1 MQAILNFA
9 QQTGFYQFSQ
19 GGNWKMLIMIA
30 ISFVLLYLA
39 IVKQFEPLLLLP
51 IAFGMLCTNL
61 PGADMFHE
69 ILFAGGHIHWDMF
82 HGDPIQASELLQ
94 LLQDGALPDVIKP
107 YAEQLIAAANGAFGA
122 MMLQANFHLRATEG
136 ATLCQNPETQ
146 AYALV
151 RPFPL
156 AITDVESLAAGLASL
171 ANQTENWRKAL
182 AGLNTAEA
190 AKEQSAASTSD
201 GDSHH
206 DMMASGFFHV

>member
-1 MQAILNFA
+1 MVSKEYYLKFMSEVRKVSGVDTLTPDETGLVSIRVDDAYNVNLQFVEATGKILC
-9 QQTGFYQFSQ
+9 
-19 GGNWKMLIMIA
+19 
-30 ISFVLLYLA
+30 FVE
-39 IVKQFEPLLLLP
+39 V
-51 IAFGMLCTNL
+51 T
-61 PGADMFHE
+61 
-69 ILFAGGHIHWDMF
+69 
-82 HGDPIQASELLQ
+82 
-94 LLQDGALPDVIKP
+94 ALPPD
-107 YAEQLIAAANGAFGA
+107 ANGAFGA

-156 AITDVESLAAGLASL
+156 AITDVESLAAGLESL

>member
-1 MQAILNFA
+1 MEFKELIAGFA
-9 QQTGFYQFSQ
+9 AKYGIEGLS
-19 GGNWKMLIMIA
+19 
-30 ISFVLLYLA
+30 
-39 IVKQFEPLLLLP
+39 
-51 IAFGMLCTNL
+51 
-61 PGADMFHE
+61 GADGAAELKVDDVHV
-69 ILFAGGHIHWDMF
+69 
-82 HGDPIQASELLQ
+82 ELLDDPQ
-94 LLQDGALPDVIKP
+94 THSIFACAEIGHPPPD
-107 YAEQLIAAANGAFGA
+107 ANGAFGA

-156 AITDVESLAAGLASL
+156 AITDVESLAAGLESL

-190 AKEQSAASTSD
+190 AKERGAASTSD

-206 DMMASGFFHV
+206 DMLASGFFHV